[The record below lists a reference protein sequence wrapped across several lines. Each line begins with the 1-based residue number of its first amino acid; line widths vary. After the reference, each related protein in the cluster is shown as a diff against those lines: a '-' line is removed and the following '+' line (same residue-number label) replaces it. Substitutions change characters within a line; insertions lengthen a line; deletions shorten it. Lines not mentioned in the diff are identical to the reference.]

1 MAQAIA
7 NALVGMGSVAFRWAG
22 DYTWPT
28 DDAVVVRAPKHGLA
42 RATVDRVMG
51 RWQYDLVLTERAAV
65 VIAMFDHDWELQGQA
80 ALVFD
85 PQQRLDDKVRCELAT
100 RREWR
105 EFEFSSPII
114 AFLAPAV
121 DGDAILVAARA
132 DRDLQ
137 RLTDGLRAALAKAD
151 ILLVDD
157 YIGRSTS

>member
-22 DYTWPT
+22 DYPWPT
-28 DDAVVVRAPKHGLA
+28 DDAVVVRAPNHGIV
-42 RATVDRVMG
+42 RAAVDRVMG

-65 VIAMFDHDWELQGQA
+65 VMAMFDHDWELQGQA

-85 PQQRLDDKVRCELAT
+85 SQQRLDDKGCSELAT

-105 EFEFSSPII
+105 DFEFSSPVV

-132 DRDLQ
+132 DRELQ
-137 RLTDGLRAALAKAD
+137 RVADGLRVALADAD
-151 ILLVDD
+151 ILLVDNHPTS
-157 YIGRSTS
+157 ST